1 MPDSQDRRNELNA
14 RLKEKLLQHCRG
26 TCNLLTSIEDFHLV
40 RRDVQKKPENCFEK
54 PLAGLVIQ
62 GTKHSLIGGKDY
74 VYTENQSIVAGVD
87 MPIASYITAP
97 TPEHPFLFLYLYLNR
112 ETLTDLVAEMGEISG
127 GEEEETDS
135 GLTIADTDE
144 DIMEMFLRLMELL
157 DKPEQISVRGPMML
171 RELHYLLLLSPH
183 GKNLRHL
190 STPGTQSSQIV
201 QAVAWIRENF
211 REPMRVETLARQV
224 HMSTAN
230 LYRRFKQMTGLSPLQ
245 YQKQMRLYEARRLML
260 LENERVSSAAFAV
273 GYESVAQFNREY
285 KRAFG
290 DSPLRDISNR
300 RAMDA

>member
-26 TCNLLTSIEDFHLV
+26 TCNLLTSIEGFHLV

-112 ETLTDLVAEMGEISG
+112 ETLTDLVAKMGEISG

-157 DKPEQISVRGPMML
+157 DKPEQISVRGPDAAGTP
-171 RELHYLLLLSPH
+171 LSPAPESARKKSQASEH
-183 GKNLRHL
+183 TGDAEQPDCSGRCLDTGKFQGANAGGNAGP
-190 STPGTQSSQIV
+190 SGPYVNG
-201 QAVAWIRENF
+201 
-211 REPMRVETLARQV
+211 EPLP
-224 HMSTAN
+224 
-230 LYRRFKQMTGLSPLQ
+230 PL
-245 YQKQMRLYEARRLML
+245 
-260 LENERVSSAAFAV
+260 
-273 GYESVAQFNREY
+273 
-285 KRAFG
+285 
-290 DSPLRDISNR
+290 
-300 RAMDA
+300 

>member
-26 TCNLLTSIEDFHLV
+26 TCNLLTAIEGFHLV

-87 MPIASYITAP
+87 MPIASYITDP

-112 ETLTDLVAEMGEISG
+112 ETLTDLVAKMGEISG

-157 DKPEQISVRGPMML
+157 GKPEQISVRGPMML

-260 LENERVSSAAFAV
+260 LENERVSNAAFAV